1 MTPRE
6 RFDALNEHILLQYHY
21 GSVVYGTMTE
31 KSDVDIIC
39 VVDDVIDLSDAVNG
53 MWEFHVGDNLD
64 FQFVNLKR
72 WKEMVANHH
81 IWWLECYGLDR
92 QYIIKGNPEDYMQ
105 YFKLDKWKLR
115 QVISQ
120 IASNAWAK
128 ADKKMTVEKDY
139 DLYRGQKSL
148 FHSLRIMKFGIQ
160 IAKFGKIVDYHEANE
175 LWEEIYAMGECGWPA
190 YKEKYKPL
198 TNKLR
203 SELTALC
210 PKPEGYKMENQNKNK
225 MEDKKVIE
233 QIDIKS
239 IIAKAQDDYK
249 KIALEN
255 KKKVKNEE
263 ELTVAEVND
272 EANKKLYL
280 ETMRAVK
287 QAFMEFVTKNHKKFK
302 NVDEDGNPI
311 GMDERINQITGE
323 KQRAL
328 LEEMISERGKNVVSY
343 AKAGRNDLVQKE
355 DAEIKFIETL
365 LPKTATP
372 EDIEKYLA
380 ENYPNGYTEKQAGT
394 IIGETKKA
402 FERINGKVLSAIV
415 MAKVKK

>member
-21 GSVVYGTMTE
+21 GSVVYGTMTD

-72 WKEMVANHH
+72 WMEMVANHH

-92 QYIIKGNPEDYMQ
+92 QYIISGNPEDYMQ
-105 YFKLDKWKLR
+105 YFELDKWKLR

-128 ADKKMTVEKDY
+128 ADKKMTVKKDY

-160 IAKFGKIVDYHEANE
+160 IAKFGKIVDYHEANY
-175 LWEEIYAMGECGWPA
+175 LWDEIYAMGECGWPA

-198 TNKLR
+198 ANKLR

-210 PKPEGYKMENQNKNK
+210 PKPEGYKKENQNKNDMK
-225 MEDKKVIE
+225 KKVIE

-263 ELTVAEVND
+263 ELTVAEVDD

-311 GMDERINQITGE
+311 GMDERINQIPGD
-323 KQRAL
+323 KQRAI

-365 LPKTATP
+365 LPKAATL
-372 EDIEKYLA
+372 EEIEQYLA
-380 ENYPNGYTEKQAGT
+380 ENYPNGFTEKQAGT

-402 FERINGKVLSAIV
+402 FERIDGKALSAIV
-415 MAKVKK
+415 MSKVMK

>member
-1 MTPRE
+1 
-6 RFDALNEHILLQYHY
+6 
-21 GSVVYGTMTE
+21 
-31 KSDVDIIC
+31 
-39 VVDDVIDLSDAVNG
+39 
-53 MWEFHVGDNLD
+53 
-64 FQFVNLKR
+64 
-72 WKEMVANHH
+72 
-81 IWWLECYGLDR
+81 
-92 QYIIKGNPEDYMQ
+92 
-105 YFKLDKWKLR
+105 
-115 QVISQ
+115 
-120 IASNAWAK
+120 
-128 ADKKMTVEKDY
+128 
-139 DLYRGQKSL
+139 
-148 FHSLRIMKFGIQ
+148 
-160 IAKFGKIVDYHEANE
+160 
-175 LWEEIYAMGECGWPA
+175 
-190 YKEKYKPL
+190 
-198 TNKLR
+198 
-203 SELTALC
+203 
-210 PKPEGYKMENQNKNK
+210 

-263 ELTVAEVND
+263 ELTVAEVDD

-365 LPKTATP
+365 LPKAATP